1 MVKYKINDLISWRTI
16 DGQVLILDS
25 HISESAHE
33 LNDIGSFIFVNIAE
47 GKELQQIKEQLLSAY
62 PLHSSI
68 EDDFTSF
75 VEELEKLQLIVS
87 SQE

>member
-1 MVKYKINDLISWRTI
+1 MKQYKINELISWRAI

-47 GKELQQIKEQLLSAY
+47 GTQLKQIKDKLLNAY
-62 PLHSSI
+62 PEHAGI
-68 EDDFTSF
+68 EDDFKTF
-75 VEELEKLQLIVS
+75 IQELEKLQLIIPN
-87 SQE
+87 QE